1 MKINTYYF
9 FISRIRNLEL
19 FNPTFSTLN
28 HFKCCERIGGNFIL
42 TVCGGKICGY
52 KTVQVYGSLIGDG
65 SKMTILHNSVGGHIL
80 RTKLENVNEGGVA
93 IGAAVIDTPF
103 LV

>member
-1 MKINTYYF
+1 
-9 FISRIRNLEL
+9 
-19 FNPTFSTLN
+19 
-28 HFKCCERIGGNFIL
+28 
-42 TVCGGKICGY
+42 
-52 KTVQVYGSLIGDG
+52 
-65 SKMTILHNSVGGHIL
+65 MTILHNSVGGHIL